1 MFRKVPTPADPSGIS
16 KEVRRGRAD
25 LLPRLQ
31 ARACVLNQSSL
42 RFSGAA
48 ESLQI
53 RTGRAGDGNERH
65 FKGEQRVRARDP
77 FENSDRKFLKC
88 SCSFQQQ
95 KSGLMRAVDYMNPLN
110 LKVLTHPPLCLTF
123 MTSLQSP
130 HPRRSP
136 PSLSAKPHP
145 PSQWTKGLHR

>member
-1 MFRKVPTPADPSGIS
+1 MNMFRKVPTPADPSGIS

-48 ESLQI
+48 ESQQM

-65 FKGEQRVRARDP
+65 FKGEQRARARDS

-95 KSGLMRAVDYMNPLN
+95 KSGLMRAVHYMNPLN

-123 MTSLQSP
+123 MTS
-130 HPRRSP
+130 
-136 PSLSAKPHP
+136 
-145 PSQWTKGLHR
+145 